1 MHTISLHN
9 WEVYLFY
16 FILCQ
21 IYDMD
26 ILNWIWFFCTSP
38 HIFSNISLYI
48 HSRCLVKHK
57 DCKYFHK
64 YHKKWS
70 CRLKSTSCMYAYE
83 ILLWI
88 SADYNVLWKNLKIYN
103 FCYEISK
110 WFEYKVYLEFSNFL
124 TISSENSQ
132 NIFRIM
138 HDIFN
143 ASHSRNEIGKC
154 HLWNQRLCDFWWNWK
169 YDEPKMNDKKPSHS
183 VKPIYEISLKNSQP
197 FLKITMNFS

>member
-110 WFEYKVYLEFSNFL
+110 WFEYKVH
-124 TISSENSQ
+124 
-132 NIFRIM
+132 FRI
-138 HDIFN
+138 FQF
-143 ASHSRNEIGKC
+143 SHNFFRK
-154 HLWNQRLCDFWWNWK
+154 FPK
-169 YDEPKMNDKKPSHS
+169 YFPD
-183 VKPIYEISLKNSQP
+183 YAWYFQCISLKKWNWEMP
-197 FLKITMNFS
+197 FVKSKIMWFLMKLEVWQA